1 VRRLIV
7 FNHISLDGFFTG
19 SNGDFSWAHAGSD
32 DPEFSSFVAENASGD
47 GELLFGRVTY
57 QLMASY
63 WPSPMA
69 AQTMPEVASA
79 MNRMP
84 KVVFSR
90 TLHQA
95 EWNNTRLITGDP
107 ASEVRKLKQ
116 ESGPGMAILGS
127 GQIVAQ
133 LAAAGLIDEYHLV
146 VNPIV
151 LGAGR
156 TLFEGLGNRLQ
167 LRLVRSR
174 VFNNGKTFLMYEP
187 V

>member
-7 FNHISLDGFFTG
+7 FNNISLDGFFTG
-19 SNGDFSWAHAGSD
+19 SNGDFSWAHDGSD
-32 DPEFSSFVAENASGD
+32 DPEFSSFVAENASGE

-69 AQTMPEVASA
+69 AQAMPEVAA
-79 MNRMP
+79 GMNRLP

-90 TLHQA
+90 TLHKA

-107 ASEVRKLKQ
+107 ASELRKLKQ

-133 LAAAGLIDEYHLV
+133 LAAAGLIDEYQLV

-156 TLFEGLGNRLQ
+156 TLFEGLGNRLP
-167 LRLVRSR
+167 LRLMRSR
-174 VFNNGKTFLMYEP
+174 VFKNGKTFLAYEP